1 MKQYFRIETPLEYA
15 GKNFFRRTT
24 AFAWVLLVSLLS
36 VAYSVPGVIL
46 GFAPPLL
53 GSVLIG
59 NAVLSLFFY
68 GLGACDL
75 KYETYGN
82 VTNRTDEPTDR
93 GWFFIEAAQW
103 MTGWYIIKIVVYI
116 ELYFFYALFL
126 GIANL
131 AILLF
136 YWPRGEE

>member
-1 MKQYFRIETPLEYA
+1 MKQYFRIVSPLEYA
-15 GKNFFRRTT
+15 GKNFFRRGA
-24 AFAWVLLVSLLS
+24 AFAWVLLIAIVS

-75 KYETYGN
+75 KYETHGN

-103 MTGWYIIKIVVYI
+103 MSGWYFLKIAVYI
-116 ELYFFYALFL
+116 LLYFFYALFL

-136 YWPRGEE
+136 YWPRGEK

>member
-1 MKQYFRIETPLEYA
+1 M
-15 GKNFFRRTT
+15 
-24 AFAWVLLVSLLS
+24 
-36 VAYSVPGVIL
+36 
-46 GFAPPLL
+46 GFAPALL

-59 NAVLSLFFY
+59 NAVLMLFFY
-68 GLGACDL
+68 GLGAFEL
-75 KYETYGN
+75 KYETHVN

-103 MTGWYIIKIVVYI
+103 MSGAYIMKIAVYI
-116 ELYFFYALFL
+116 LLYLIYALFL

-136 YWPRGEE
+136 YWPREEK

>member
-1 MKQYFRIETPLEYA
+1 MKQYYRLETPLEYA

-24 AFAWVLLVSLLS
+24 AFAWVLLVALLS
-36 VAYSVPGVIL
+36 IAYSVPGVIL
-46 GFAPPLL
+46 GFADPLL
-53 GSVLIG
+53 GSVLVG

-68 GLGACDL
+68 GLGASDC
-75 KYETYGN
+75 KSITTGN

-103 MTGWYIIKIVVYI
+103 MSGWYILKITVYI
-116 ELYFFYALFL
+116 ELYLLYALFL

-136 YWPRGEE
+136 YWPREEK

>member
-1 MKQYFRIETPLEYA
+1 MLKEYI
-15 GKNFFRRTT
+15 KR
-24 AFAWVLLVSLLS
+24 FACC
-36 VAYSVPGVIL
+36 IL
-46 GFAPPLL
+46 G
-53 GSVLIG
+53 
-59 NAVLSLFFY
+59 LFFY

-75 KYETYGN
+75 KYETNGN

-103 MTGWYIIKIVVYI
+103 MSGWYILKITVYI
-116 ELYFFYALFL
+116 ALYILYALFL

-136 YWPRGEE
+136 YWPREEK

>member
-1 MKQYFRIETPLEYA
+1 MKQYYKIKTPLKFA

-24 AFAWVLLVSLLS
+24 AFAWVLLVSIAS
-36 VAYSVPGVIL
+36 IAYSVPGVII
-46 GFAPPLL
+46 GFAPALL
-53 GSVLIG
+53 GSVLIVDS
-59 NAVLSLFFY
+59 VLALFFY

-82 VTNRTDEPTDR
+82 VSNQTDEPTDR
-93 GWFFIEAAQW
+93 GWFFIETAQW
-103 MTGWYIIKIVVYI
+103 MSGWYILKITVYI
-116 ELYFFYALFL
+116 VLYLLYVLFL

>member
-1 MKQYFRIETPLEYA
+1 MKQYYRIKTPLEYA

-24 AFAWVLLVSLLS
+24 AFAWVLLVAINSI
-36 VAYSVPGVIL
+36 AYSIPGVIM
-46 GFAPPLL
+46 GFAPALL

-75 KYETYGN
+75 RYETHGN
-82 VTNRTDEPTDR
+82 VSNRTDEPTER

-103 MTGWYIIKIVVYI
+103 MSGWYFLKIAVYI
-116 ELYFFYALFL
+116 LLYTIYALFL
-126 GIANL
+126 CIANL

-136 YWPRGEE
+136 YWPRGEK